1 MKQKNKTYAVLMTVR
16 TKEENVYWA
25 EGKNKKE
32 AEQNLINTQPEYR
45 LIKIRNPLHSEEE
58 VIVGGAEEV
67 RC

>member
-1 MKQKNKTYAVLMTVR
+1 MTVR

-32 AEQNLINTQPEYR
+32 AEQNLINTQPEDR
-45 LIKIRNPLHSEEE
+45 LIKIRNPLNSEEE
-58 VIVGGAEEV
+58 VIVGEATEI

>member
-32 AEQNLINTQPEYR
+32 AEQNLINTQPEDR
-45 LIKIRNPLHSEEE
+45 LIKIRNPLNSEEE
-58 VIVGGAEEV
+58 VSVGGAEEV

>member
-32 AEQNLINTQPEYR
+32 AEQNLINTQPEDR
-45 LIKIRNPLHSEEE
+45 LIKIRNPLNSEEE
-58 VIVGGAEEV
+58 VIVGEATEI